1 MATVIFK
8 HGTQAK
14 YDALLTKDANT
25 LYWLT
30 DTKRLYKGEVLFG
43 TGATAT
49 AAAAGLLSPEDKTK
63 LDAIIESGGTATIV
77 DLVPVDASV
86 IIGGTGDGGKTIG
99 INLSKVD
106 GNALEIKDDG
116 LFVAVPAVPIGGDGI
131 TIEDNVVSVKL
142 DDTETNGLFIG
153 GTGLAL
159 ALATAEKAGAMSADD
174 KATLDAAAETYA
186 TKDALAEAVAA
197 FEASYTWGE
206 M

>member
-1 MATVIFK
+1 MANVIFK
-8 HGTQAK
+8 FGPQAK
-14 YDALLTKDANT
+14 YDALAEHDSNT

-30 DTKRLYKGEVLFG
+30 DSKRLYKGDVLFG

-49 AAAAGLLSPEDKTK
+49 AAAAGLLSPEDKAK
-63 LDAIIESGGTATIV
+63 LDAIIESGGTATVV

-86 IIGGTGDGGKTIG
+86 IIADTGNGGKSIG
-99 INLSKVD
+99 VCLSKVE
-106 GNALEIKDDG
+106 GNALEIRDDG
-116 LFVAVPAVPIGGDGI
+116 LFVAVPAIPIGGDGI
-131 TIEDNVVSVKL
+131 TIEDGVASIKL
-142 DDTETNGLFIG
+142 DDTEANGLFIG

-159 ALATAEKAGAMSADD
+159 ALATSEKAGAMSAED

-186 TKDALAEAVAA
+186 TKDALAEAIAT